1 MGQSNNAPANLE
13 KVVAGAQLPAL
24 PQSAIRLLELSQN
37 PENGP
42 AEFAAPIEVDPG
54 LTSQVLR
61 FVNSSY
67 FGFAREVSSVQTAI
81 SLVGIRTIKNFA
93 LWSAVFSLVPN
104 PSCGPFRLKSLWQD
118 SLRRGLFART
128 MGRLMGL
135 REVEEAF
142 AAALLQDM
150 AIPLLAKEFPQVYQQ
165 LLEKRC
171 QGQVRLSDLERQVFG
186 WTHAEAGGR
195 IARRWNLPEQFSA
208 MIAAH
213 AVEPA
218 GLARLATEPGKAA
231 VALSSWLPSSVDPL
245 WVECPSWESG
255 YRQLA
260 PSGSPTVLDFLGQVD
275 AQLAE
280 FAPLLKLPAPST
292 TLVDAYQEMAA
303 AAT

>member
-1 MGQSNNAPANLE
+1 
-13 KVVAGAQLPAL
+13 
-24 PQSAIRLLELSQN
+24 
-37 PENGP
+37 
-42 AEFAAPIEVDPG
+42 
-54 LTSQVLR
+54 
-61 FVNSSY
+61 
-67 FGFAREVSSVQTAI
+67 
-81 SLVGIRTIKNFA
+81 
-93 LWSAVFSLVPN
+93 
-104 PSCGPFRLKSLWQD
+104 
-118 SLRRGLFART
+118 
-128 MGRLMGL
+128 
-135 REVEEAF
+135 
-142 AAALLQDM
+142 M
-150 AIPLLAKEFPQVYQQ
+150 AIPLLAKEFPQVYQR

-171 QGQVRLSDLERQVFG
+171 GGQARLSDLERQVFG
-186 WTHAEAGGR
+186 WTHAEAGGL

-213 AVEPA
+213 ASEPA
-218 GLARLATEPGKAA
+218 GLTRLATEPGKAA

-245 WVECPSWESG
+245 WVDCPTWENG